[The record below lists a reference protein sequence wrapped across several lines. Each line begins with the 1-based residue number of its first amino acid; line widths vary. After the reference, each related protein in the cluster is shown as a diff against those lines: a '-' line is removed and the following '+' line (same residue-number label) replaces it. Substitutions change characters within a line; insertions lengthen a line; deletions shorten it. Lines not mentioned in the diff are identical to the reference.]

1 MADDCSILLDDCEYI
16 EDINMPRGPL
26 YNNNEYRNL
35 ITEFFGEIFY
45 LPGLSYGTKVQKLRQ
60 YTEII
65 LRRLLNY
72 PCNSNIEIG
81 NDRTIAN
88 LDSRGFTEP
97 LFRDSL
103 ERIRATGNERNHTK
117 YRRVA
122 TEEEYREILDSVFN
136 LYGYLFYRYFKKW
149 PFGTNTKVMSAF
161 SCLPPIIRHITLTA
175 LYDDDPNNQ
184 VIVDKLVLAKLKA
197 FDKDTADAWIEAHKE
212 SLLSMSVPADSDY
225 LKKLIS
231 AVGEEAAVA
240 LVAAMP
246 DNMYRVCKEKIQT
259 VDAALDSKPLYSD
272 FETAKNNY
280 EKNGIVDGSS
290 QEIAEFNDLM
300 EFVYIGRRNKE
311 REIAA
316 IPEANYI
323 ISQIIVINPELWGLG
338 NN

>member
-1 MADDCSILLDDCEYI
+1 
-16 EDINMPRGPL
+16 MPRGPL

-65 LRRLLNY
+65 LRRLLDY

-103 ERIRATGNERNHTK
+103 ERIRATGNERTHTK
-117 YRRVA
+117 YRQVA
-122 TEEEYREILDSVFN
+122 TETEYMEILDSVFN

-161 SCLPPIIRHITLTA
+161 SCLPPIIRHIALTA
-175 LYDDDPNNQ
+175 LYDDDPRNPD
-184 VIVDKLVLAKLKA
+184 IVDKLVLAKLKA
-197 FDKDTADAWIEAHKE
+197 FDKETADAWIEEHKE
-212 SLLSMSVPADSDY
+212 SLTGMPIPADSAF
-225 LKKLIS
+225 LKQLIA

-240 LVAAMP
+240 LVATMP
-246 DNMYRVCKEKIQT
+246 HSIYNACKEKIQT
-259 VDAALDSKPLYSD
+259 VDTALKSKPLYSD
-272 FETAKNNY
+272 FESAKSYY
-280 EKNGIVDGSS
+280 EQYGIVEGSS

-300 EFVYIGRRNKE
+300 EFVFIGRRNKE
-311 REIAA
+311 SEIAA
-316 IPEANYI
+316 IPEENYI
-323 ISQIIVINPELWGLG
+323 ISQIVVINPELWGLG